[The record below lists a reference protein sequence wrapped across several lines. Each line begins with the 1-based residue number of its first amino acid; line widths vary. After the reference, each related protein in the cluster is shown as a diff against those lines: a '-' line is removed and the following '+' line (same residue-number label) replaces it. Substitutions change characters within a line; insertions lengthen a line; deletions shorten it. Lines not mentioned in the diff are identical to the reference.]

1 MLSTYFY
8 IRKQNQ
14 KNKLNATIM
23 KTNDKVV
30 FNLNDLSDYTGITKS
45 YLYKLTSTAAI
56 PHFKPNGKMVFFN
69 KAEIDQWLQ
78 RNRVTL
84 ANEIETKAATMATLK

>member
-1 MLSTYFY
+1 
-8 IRKQNQ
+8 
-14 KNKLNATIM
+14 M